1 MYDGVTMNAN
11 VGGIVDLSTID
22 FPKSLCSVIFFCG
35 CPFRCPFCQNYK
47 LFLNENCV
55 EVTNKWVLSNLKSNK
70 LIEAVTITGGEPTMQ
85 IDALVELLKGIRS
98 LGLSTKIDTCGFYPR
113 NIQRLIDDGLLDYI
127 AMDVKA
133 PLQPETYGSAVGLP
147 KTGHKIVQ
155 NVKASLRILSELAIP
170 VEIRTTI
177 VPDLIDDQ
185 NDVKNIATEL
195 KGIDLYVLQQFRP
208 NEGTLDPK
216 FTKRPSSSRDEL
228 LVLAKIAKTYISDVR
243 IRTIE
248 KGEEKI

>member
-1 MYDGVTMNAN
+1 MFDGVTMKVNI
-11 VGGIVDLSTID
+11 GGIVDVSTID

-177 VPDLIDDQ
+177 VPDLIDDE

-208 NEGTLDPK
+208 NEGTLDPNY
-216 FTKRPSSSRDEL
+216 TQRPSSSRDEL
-228 LVLAKIAKTYISDVR
+228 LALAKIAKTYISDVR

>member
-1 MYDGVTMNAN
+1 MFDGVTMKVNI
-11 VGGIVDLSTID
+11 GGIVDLSTID

-113 NIQRLIDDGLLDYI
+113 NIQRLIDDRLLDYI

-147 KTGHKIVQ
+147 KTGYKIVQ

-177 VPDLIDDQ
+177 VPDLIDDE

-195 KGIDLYVLQQFRP
+195 KGIDLYVLQQFRS
-208 NEGTLDPK
+208 NEGTLDPNY
-216 FTKRPSSSRDEL
+216 TQRPSSSRDEL
-228 LVLAKIAKTYISDVR
+228 LALAKIAKTYIPDVR

>member
-1 MYDGVTMNAN
+1 MFDGVTMKVNI
-11 VGGIVDLSTID
+11 GGIVDVSTID

-177 VPDLIDDQ
+177 VPDLIDDE

-208 NEGTLDPK
+208 NEGTLDPNY
-216 FTKRPSSSRDEL
+216 TQRPSSSRDEL
-228 LVLAKIAKTYISDVR
+228 LALAKIAKTYIPDVR

>member
-1 MYDGVTMNAN
+1 MFDGVTMKAN
-11 VGGIVDLSTID
+11 IGGIVDISTID

-47 LFLNENCV
+47 LFLKETCID
-55 EVTNKWVLSNLKSNK
+55 VTTQWILSNLKSNI
-70 LIEAVTITGGEPTMQ
+70 LIESVTITGGEPTMQ

-98 LGLSTKIDTCGFYPR
+98 LGLSIKIDTCGFYPK
-113 NIQRLIDDGLLDYI
+113 NIERLIDEGLLDYI

-133 PLQPETYGSAVGLP
+133 PLQSETYGSAVGLP
-147 KTGHKIVQ
+147 EAGYKIVEK
-155 NVKASLRILSELAIP
+155 VKDSLRILSELDIP

-177 VPDLIDDQ
+177 VPGLIDGAS
-185 NDVKNIATEL
+185 DVKKIVTEL
-195 KGIDLYVLQQFRP
+195 KGIKLYVLQQFRP
-208 NEGTLDPK
+208 SEGTLDPE
-216 FTKRPSSSRDEL
+216 FTQRPSSSRDEL
-228 LVLAKIAKTYISDVR
+228 LALANIAKIYIPDVR

>member
-1 MYDGVTMNAN
+1 MFDGVTMKAN
-11 VGGIVDLSTID
+11 IGGIVDISTID

-47 LFLNENCV
+47 LFLKENCIQ
-55 EVTNKWVLSNLKSNK
+55 VTTKWVLSNLKSNI

-113 NIQRLIDDGLLDYI
+113 NIERLIDNGLLDYI

-133 PLQPETYGSAVGLP
+133 PLQPEAYGSVVGLP
-147 KTGHKIVQ
+147 EAGHKIVEK
-155 NVKASLRILSELAIP
+155 VKDSLRILSELDIP

-177 VPDLIDDQ
+177 VPDLIDGEI
-185 NDVKNIATEL
+185 DVKNIATEL
-195 KGIDLYVLQQFRP
+195 KGVDLYVLQQFRP

-228 LVLAKIAKTYISDVR
+228 LALAKIAKTYISDVR